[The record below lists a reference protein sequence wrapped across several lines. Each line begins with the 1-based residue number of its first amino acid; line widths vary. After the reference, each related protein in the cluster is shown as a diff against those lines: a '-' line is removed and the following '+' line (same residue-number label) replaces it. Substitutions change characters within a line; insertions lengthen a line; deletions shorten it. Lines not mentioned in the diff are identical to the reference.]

1 MVTMEGQF
9 LVRQL
14 YDDEITYNLIGAA
27 VDVLSK
33 NQDNSILINP
43 QLHPQPI
50 YLIWKPTLSDSRYQI
65 FLPMIFW
72 NYLAR
77 HFLSSARTPATTR
90 FCRSSEQHPET
101 SCK

>member
-1 MVTMEGQF
+1 MEGQF

-50 YLIWKPTLSDSRYQI
+50 YLIFRY
-65 FLPMIFW
+65 
-72 NYLAR
+72 
-77 HFLSSARTPATTR
+77 S
-90 FCRSSEQHPET
+90 CR
-101 SCK
+101 

>member
-43 QLHPQPI
+43 QLHLQAI
-50 YLIWKPTLSDSRYQI
+50 YLISNSTFSDARY
-65 FLPMIFW
+65 
-72 NYLAR
+72 
-77 HFLSSARTPATTR
+77 
-90 FCRSSEQHPET
+90 
-101 SCK
+101 